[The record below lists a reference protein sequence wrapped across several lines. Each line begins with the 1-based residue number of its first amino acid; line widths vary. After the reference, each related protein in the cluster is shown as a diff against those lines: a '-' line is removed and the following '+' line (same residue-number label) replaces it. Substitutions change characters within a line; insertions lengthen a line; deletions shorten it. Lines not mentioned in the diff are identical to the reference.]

1 MGMIESG
8 MAGHKSKA
16 SEPFHTEVLEHVAE
30 LQRTDPNV
38 RSALAEVGGL
48 EELLGLIEAG
58 SEIKPSGKD
67 KQLVLAEVDLLYLI
81 AVSGAVLLCCIH
93 ALTNFITGRLPCSKR
108 SLEFHFHSLQV
119 LSTRFL

>member
-1 MGMIESG
+1 MRMIETG
-8 MAGHKSKA
+8 MADFKSKA

-58 SEIKPSGKD
+58 SEIKSSGTARE
-67 KQLVLAEVDLLYLI
+67 KQLVLLEVQHPL
-81 AVSGAVLLCCIH
+81 
-93 ALTNFITGRLPCSKR
+93 
-108 SLEFHFHSLQV
+108 
-119 LSTRFL
+119 